1 MRKRAKTSDNMANR
15 VAVAAPKKNIA
26 KHAIRKDTTEG
37 KMSSPPTKR
46 PFKRAEERPDDAERM
61 KDRIDAVALNKE
73 IAQHASRKQLS
84 EAMILFEKAASLGWA
99 NSHTYGAAINANIR
113 CGSVSGAASLFQRLR
128 STKGLKIDVITCTT
142 MLKGFCSE
150 GDIARSVQL
159 FEEMEKSHP
168 PVVPNIRTINTF
180 LRGCVITGD
189 IENANKMITKTQKD
203 YLLTPDVSTWE
214 YLVTL
219 LCQGLLL
226 DKAAPIVGRLQSD
239 VTMAPDLGGM
249 NVVLAKAASLTGE

>member
-1 MRKRAKTSDNMANR
+1 MKDSV
-15 VAVAAPKKNIA
+15 VAITPKKIIA
-26 KHAIRKDTTEG
+26 KHIIRKDATER
-37 KMSSPPTKR
+37 KLSPSSTKK
-46 PFKRAEERPDDAERM
+46 PFKRTEERPDDAERM
-61 KDRIDAVALNKE
+61 KDRIEAVALNKE

-189 IENANKMITKTQKD
+189 IENAIKMITKTQKD